1 MERARAYVQT
11 SSHIS
16 RFLTAGEQDE
26 YNRLA
31 PDGRRLPLPRRSGC
45 RRVLKGIKCDL
56 KRAFDSWLLDLSPL
70 LTPIHSATTAIAT
83 VLHAAFDGSGAEG
96 QLDQVHQVQSITTC
110 ITIDS

>member
-1 MERARAYVQT
+1 MNITDLPQMVAAFHSLVG
-11 SSHIS
+11 
-16 RFLTAGEQDE
+16 LAAGEC
-26 YNRLA
+26 L
-31 PDGRRLPLPRRSGC
+31 
-45 RRVLKGIKCDL
+45 RVKCDL
-56 KRAFDSWLLDLSPL
+56 KRVFDSWLLDLSPL